1 MAKIDFTKRYELMY
15 RISKPRWDSGSIPF
29 QVTQLASLKRKT
41 RNAIDLGCGT
51 GTHSIYLAQ
60 QGFSVIGV
68 DISPTAIQQDQKKAS
83 QAGVKPEFIVHDVT
97 RLDFLSGPF
106 DIALDVGCFHGMNAA
121 GHQRYALEL
130 TQLMQPGS
138 TLLVWGM
145 DPRPLE
151 FVSLSPDEV
160 EKTFTPGFRLERV
173 EPSQVNQRAGKW
185 YWLNR
190 R

>member
-1 MAKIDFTKRYELMY
+1 MGAFHFE
-15 RISKPRWDSGSIPF
+15 
-29 QVTQLASLKRKT
+29 VTQLASLKRKT

-68 DISPTAIQQDQKKAS
+68 DISPTAIQHGTQKKAS

-130 TQLMQPGS
+130 TRLMQPGS

-145 DPRPLE
+145 DPRPLKSS
-151 FVSLSPDEV
+151 FSLSPDEV
-160 EKTFTPGFRLERV
+160 EKTFTPGFRLE
-173 EPSQVNQRAGKW
+173 PS
-185 YWLNR
+185 
-190 R
+190 